1 MACLQLTIEQNE
13 LFIISIKTHFEIYIY
28 FDIIKYIYIKK
39 TLNKCKNVNKYN
51 LNGLLSTIKNTKLF
65 IIFYTMI

>member
-1 MACLQLTIEQNE
+1 MAYLQLTIEQNE
-13 LFIISIKTHFEIYIY
+13 LFVISIKTHFEIYIY
-28 FDIIKYIYIKK
+28 FNIIKYIKNK
-39 TLNKCKNVNKYN
+39 TLNKCKNVNEYN